1 MHDSMYACLY
11 VCDWHSNKVFSQLEN
26 QSINHYRDALRKV
39 AALKLEV
46 NAVTSIFSG
55 QYSMFDLSW
64 MASDELIAMKH
75 SEYNA
80 AESTIDF
87 EQFTGHN
94 ECMYACMHMYVRTY
108 E

>member
-1 MHDSMYACLY
+1 MS
-11 VCDWHSNKVFSQLEN
+11 VIGIVIKSSQNLKIN
-26 QSINHYRDALRKV
+26 QPITDTLNQYRDALRKV

-55 QYSMFDLSW
+55 QYSMFDLTW

-80 AESTIDF
+80 AESPIDF

-94 ECMYACMHMYVRTY
+94 
-108 E
+108 

>member
-1 MHDSMYACLY
+1 M
-11 VCDWHSNKVFSQLEN
+11 VFDIKSSHNLKN
-26 QSINHYRDALRKV
+26 QSTNHGYHRDALRKV

-55 QYSMFDLSW
+55 QFSMFDLSW

-80 AESTIDF
+80 AESPIDF

-94 ECMYACMHMYVRTY
+94 ECMYACMYACMYVCM
-108 E
+108 